1 MSFSNDMFV
10 FQNEDELQIIVSTI
24 ECKKAFYKI
33 SCTWSQ
39 DAHTVRGD
47 EKISIVKQKR
57 KKNVASSSS
66 QSNFVYEE
74 NFIWFISN
82 NKWRNLRKYSYRWKW
97 YFSFLEITQNREWDG
112 YERIK

>member
-33 SCTWSQ
+33 SCTSSQ

-57 KKNVASSSS
+57 KKMSPRVLHN
-66 QSNFVYEE
+66 QTLYMKK
-74 NFIWFISN
+74 ISFGLF
-82 NKWRNLRKYSYRWKW
+82 RIISD
-97 YFSFLEITQNREWDG
+97 EI
-112 YERIK
+112 